1 PAALYE
7 DQGHHFASEAAA
19 QQLLGEIFR
28 DLVGIAGIEMH
39 RRILGLAHVAELD
52 TIEDE
57 DLRAKCET
65 KCLKLGQLLVM
76 SRNRLT
82 GMDAVIAAARHTE
95 SGAMA

>member
-1 PAALYE
+1 MSL
-7 DQGHHFASEAAA
+7 ASEAAA

-28 DLVGIAGIEMH
+28 DLVGFAGIEMH

-57 DLRAKCET
+57 DLRAKCEA

-76 SRNRLT
+76 NRNRLA
-82 GMDAVIAAARHTE
+82 GMDAVIATARQTE
-95 SGAMA
+95 CGGMA